1 MTISEL
7 TPEEVAIIK
16 RRLISGEL
24 QHEIAA
30 DYRINQGRISEINTG
45 QRFAHVPPAQGGA
58 E

>member
-1 MTISEL
+1 MTVKEL
-7 TPEEVAIIK
+7 TPETVAIIK

-45 QRFAHVPPAQGGA
+45 QRFAHVPPAQGGM